1 MKTKIKLLMRSM
13 IIILMILFLSPI
25 QGFSQIGQNIGFNN
39 GNYDFWK
46 GYQAK
51 ATSTTTTRTYSA
63 WVVNNNPALI
73 MHSGQNCFIVNTPT
87 TATMDFTI
95 PTLRRVPTHWG
106 YTHSTQINT
115 NKSGANANKLSYDLN
130 VTTQNC
136 LVTFNYAMVLQSP
149 GHQGYQN
156 PFFRIEVRLIN
167 FDGTEGDLVDPCAQF
182 EQVGNNNPVPAGWTT
197 FSGGIWK
204 DWTQVSMNL
213 LDYESQ
219 TVRII
224 FILSGCSPTAHW
236 SYGYVTA
243 KVGPAELSVNACG
256 DGDTVAVIEA
266 PPGFEKYE
274 WISRTSDITAYPSE
288 FATGPIISQSQAT
301 ATIPADNKLVIRQ
314 GDAYAN
320 HQYFVVKL
328 TSPSSMPGVPGCEA
342 YIKARV
348 QSMKPTPDFDTIL
361 NCDLEVEFV
370 DQTVFGSGYNSVSDT
385 VIYTWDFGDGTTAVY
400 NSFDPLTQVN
410 RQPKHQYTTSGQ
422 KTVKLTVSD
431 QNCVSVKQ
439 KNIIVPATPDFNIK
453 DSMIC
458 IGAEMTIPILDKSM
472 PAAIYEWREG
482 PLDTD
487 PVVHVGDTYTRTFTA
502 DQTFWVTASEANTA
516 CTRTKQVT
524 ISVQGFPEI
533 EIKGDTLIC
542 QGNSTT
548 LTAVDNSGLTQAMQ
562 WTLNKPSDPPVMTN
576 PSVSPT
582 YTFTPNAN
590 TVVYLIARTSQ
601 GCMSWKS
608 VNITVVDPIVYADKY
623 KVCPGDEVTLT
634 GERAL
639 EYSWTADPEDPT
651 LTTETSPDP
660 VKVNPEETTV
670 YTMRGYGQTGCY
682 SERTVKITVV
692 PKPIAEITYSPEFID
707 TDNPVLSLKDDSQNG
722 ASSKWD
728 ISDGTTSTARSLTH
742 RFRDVSGENISV
754 FLTSYNEVGAHCYD
768 TASITLPIMLFSV
781 WVPNAFTPDGDGQND
796 YFFFYSLNELTEVKF
811 EIFNRWG
818 AKVYAFDQTKFQSYE
833 GMDRKLGWN
842 GTYEGKDAPVGAYTW
857 RLTYK
862 RPGNNRVYDKSGTI
876 NIIR

>member
-1 MKTKIKLLMRSM
+1 
-13 IIILMILFLSPI
+13 MILFLSPI
-25 QGFSQIGQNIGFNN
+25 QGFSQNGQNIDFSANN
-39 GNYDFWK
+39 YLYWK
-46 GYQAK
+46 GYK
-51 ATSTTTTRTYSA
+51 ATTNSSSGSINFTP
-63 WVVNNNPALI
+63 WVVNNYPDQIYHDGAP
-73 MHSGQNCFIVNTPT
+73 CFVINGPT
-87 TATMDFTI
+87 GAQMDNLAPI
-95 PTLRRVPTHWG
+95 STLRKVPTHWG
-106 YTHSTQINT
+106 YTHSSQIN
-115 NKSGANANKLSYDLN
+115 NNHDGANANKLSYDLTITPLN
-130 VTTQNC
+130 S
-136 LVTFNYAMVLQSP
+136 LVTFNYAVVLEAP
-149 GHQGYQN
+149 GHTGYEN

-167 FDGTEGDLVDPCAQF
+167 ADGSEGALVNPCAQF
-182 EQVGNNNPVPAGWTT
+182 EQVGDDDPVPDGWNQIG
-197 FSGGIWK
+197 SGYNAIIWK

-213 LDYESQ
+213 ADYEGQ
-219 TVRII
+219 TVRLI
-224 FILSGCSPTAHW
+224 FILSGCSPTAHYA
-236 SYGYVTA
+236 YGYVTA
-243 KVGPAELSVNACG
+243 KVGPPELTVNACG
-256 DGDTVAVIEA
+256 NADTVAVLEA
-266 PPGFEKYE
+266 PPGFQKYE
-274 WISRTSDITAYPSE
+274 WISRASDFTDFDNQ
-288 FATGPIISQSQAT
+288 FAAGPIIYTSQAT
-301 ATIPADNKLVIRQ
+301 ATTPANNKLVIRNT
-314 GDAYAN
+314 DTYAQ
-320 HQYFVVKL
+320 HQYFAVKL
-328 TSPSSMPGVPGCEA
+328 TSPSSIPGVPGCEA

-348 QSMKPTPDFDTIL
+348 QSLKPILEFDTVLDCSLKVEFQNTSSNGAGFDEVSDTLIYVWDFGDDSDNRIYNSKDANTDTNRSPIHQYTSSGTYTVKLTALAITATDTCKSEKTMEIEVPDTPDFD
-361 NCDLEVEFV
+361 V
-370 DQTVFGSGYNSVSDT
+370 Q
-385 VIYTWDFGDGTTAVY
+385 
-400 NSFDPLTQVN
+400 
-410 RQPKHQYTTSGQ
+410 
-422 KTVKLTVSD
+422 
-431 QNCVSVKQ
+431 
-439 KNIIVPATPDFNIK
+439 
-453 DSMIC
+453 DSTIC
-458 IGAEMTIPILDKSM
+458 IGTEMEVVVLNSSM
-472 PAAIYEWREG
+472 PNAVFTWREG

-487 PVVHVGDTYTRTFTA
+487 PVIHEGNSYTAVF
-502 DQTFWVTASEANTA
+502 DQEKTLYVTASEANTA
-516 CTRTKQVT
+516 CTRTKSVT
-524 ISVQGFPEI
+524 ISVQGFPDI
-533 EIKGDTLIC
+533 EVRGDTLIC
-542 QGNSTT
+542 EGNSTT
-548 LTAVDNSGLTQAMQ
+548 LTAIDNSGLTEAMQ
-562 WTLNKPSDPPVMTN
+562 WTLNQPSNPPVMTN
-576 PSVSPT
+576 PSTNPT
-582 YTFTPNAN
+582 YTITPSTN
-590 TVVYLIARTSQ
+590 TTVYLIAKTSQ

-692 PKPIAEITYSPEFID
+692 PRPIAKITYSPEFID